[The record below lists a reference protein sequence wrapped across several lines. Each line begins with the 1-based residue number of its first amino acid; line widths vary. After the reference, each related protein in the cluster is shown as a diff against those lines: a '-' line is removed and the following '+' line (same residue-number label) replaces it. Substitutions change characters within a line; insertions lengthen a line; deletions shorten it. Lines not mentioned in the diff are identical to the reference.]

1 MVPARDIIF
10 HRLWFTRYHFLMESD
25 ILWTIGGRINLKV
38 CLNSLFIALQ
48 NEYHQYHVFCYPTFC
63 NLMVTPD
70 SRKIREQPRIARR
83 ILSVSGLPVVVY
95 IPWLYPEKTE
105 KLLHFAT
112 LLLLFALPWPSH
124 SLRCHDSTFWQEE
137 TGGMNGYNHTMTRF
151 KCERKCMFVMV
162 ILENLSRHLNCH
174 GNTWKTLSLFLCLL
188 CLLGQARP
196 GQARPGRLGQ
206 GWPSKEAAL
215 FKWV

>member
-48 NEYHQYHVFCYPTFC
+48 NEYHEYLVFCYPTFC

-124 SLRCHDSTFWQEE
+124 SLHCHDNYWNYSEIFSCNTTTSWY
-137 TGGMNGYNHTMTRF
+137 GGIKSNEFLMPNHDKIESAHFLHLITS
-151 KCERKCMFVMV
+151 
-162 ILENLSRHLNCH
+162 LASLWSRHF
-174 GNTWKTLSLFLCLL
+174 T
-188 CLLGQARP
+188 
-196 GQARPGRLGQ
+196 
-206 GWPSKEAAL
+206 
-215 FKWV
+215 

>member
-48 NEYHQYHVFCYPTFC
+48 NEYHEYLVFCYPTFC

-83 ILSVSGLPVVVY
+83 ILSLSGLPVVVY

-105 KLLHFAT
+105 KLLHLQHYYSCLPCHD
-112 LLLLFALPWPSH
+112 LLILCAAMTQHSDKRKLGEWMDTTIPWPGSNV
-124 SLRCHDSTFWQEE
+124 R
-137 TGGMNGYNHTMTRF
+137 
-151 KCERKCMFVMV
+151 
-162 ILENLSRHLNCH
+162 ENVCLS
-174 GNTWKTLSLFLCLL
+174 W
-188 CLLGQARP
+188 
-196 GQARPGRLGQ
+196 
-206 GWPSKEAAL
+206 
-215 FKWV
+215 